1 MIRLQQPARSF
12 SALVLVWSNVEVSQP
27 LRDFQESLR
36 SQSQG
41 HNVVVIF
48 AVATALL
55 CSDAPIF
62 VSGEAAETAG
72 NAGVTTAPHRLLR
85 QDGGAAT
92 NSTAPRVPQ
101 MWRPR
106 PNSDDI
112 VLVMSHYKEDT
123 SWTARQPYDYV
134 VRSQCCLELGPK
146 LEPDWNTQLGFQ
158 RGTESTA
165 YLSFI
170 VDNYDQLPKH
180 MVFMHAHDVG
190 WHQIVSHL
198 P

>member
-36 SQSQG
+36 SRSQG

-72 NAGVTTAPHRLLR
+72 LPIPCGIREKVLCPEGGGVEKYI
-85 QDGGAAT
+85 G
-92 NSTAPRVPQ
+92 V
-101 MWRPR
+101 
-106 PNSDDI
+106 
-112 VLVMSHYKEDT
+112 Y
-123 SWTARQPYDYV
+123 Y
-134 VRSQCCLELGPK
+134 
-146 LEPDWNTQLGFQ
+146 
-158 RGTESTA
+158 
-165 YLSFI
+165 
-170 VDNYDQLPKH
+170 
-180 MVFMHAHDVG
+180 
-190 WHQIVSHL
+190 
-198 P
+198 